1 MPGFDRAVL
10 AEISAK
16 VDLLAYVS
24 QYVTLKKQGREYVGL
39 CPFHAERTPSFSVN
53 AEKGVWHCYGCDAG
67 GDLFK
72 FVQRHE
78 NADFPTSVRM
88 LAGRAGVVIDESP
101 GAQRRRSEREGIYEA
116 NAAAQA
122 FFAAALRSNPAAQEY
137 LAQRGIEAHTARAFG
152 IGFAPDA
159 WDGLKLALEKGEV
172 DLGSAIAAGL
182 VRARE
187 RGDGHYDFFRNR
199 LMLPVYNLT
208 GEVMAFGGRSL
219 GDEQPKY
226 INTPSTAA
234 YTKGKHVYALNI
246 ARRAAAAEG
255 ALIVVE
261 GYLDAIALHQAGFG
275 NAVASL
281 GTAFTPEQAR
291 ELRRVAAN
299 LYLCFDGDAAGQTAT
314 ARSIDMLI
322 DEGLS
327 VRVVS
332 LPDGKDPDEIV
343 LDGGASAFATLL
355 AASTPW
361 VDFKIEMACS
371 RIAMEFVSKSDIARE
386 AMQVIAR
393 VRDPIERDQYV
404 KAMAR
409 RLDIDESALRHA
421 RFSPTP
427 HCAAGALPQRTA
439 DDTPVRA
446 RPRSAPDPPSVE
458 RELLQ
463 IILARPSLIGAAAE
477 RVAPADLEQVQFRDA
492 FARLLERRDEVEQ
505 GLNPLSV
512 FADDD
517 NSAELARLALA
528 APPMSAEDDERRLS
542 LVLDRFDRRRLE
554 RRLSNVD
561 VEMNSLLTEGRT
573 VPIDLREEY
582 NALALRLRGL
592 GAAGRG

>member
-1 MPGFDRAVL
+1 MPGFDRAIL
-10 AEISAK
+10 AEINAK

-78 NADFPTSVRM
+78 NADFPTAVRM
-88 LAGRAGVVIDESP
+88 LAARAGITIDESP
-101 GAQRRRSEREGIYEA
+101 GAQRRRSERETIYEA
-116 NAAAQA
+116 NATAQS
-122 FFAAALRSNPAAQEY
+122 FFAAALRKSASAQAY
-137 LAQRGIEAHTARAFG
+137 LAQRGIEARTAQTFG
-152 IGFAPDA
+152 IGYAPDS
-159 WDGLKLALEKGEV
+159 WEELKAALERSGV
-172 DLGSAIAAGL
+172 DVQSALAAGL
-182 VRARE
+182 IRERE
-187 RGDGHYDFFRNR
+187 RGDGYFDFFRNR
-199 LMLPVYNLT
+199 LMLPIYNLT
-208 GEVMAFGGRSL
+208 GEVMAFGGRAL
-219 GDEQPKY
+219 GPEPPKY
-226 INTPSTAA
+226 LNTPSTAA
-234 YTKGKHVYALNI
+234 YTKGRHVYALNV

-261 GYLDAIALHQAGFG
+261 GYLDAIGLHQAGFG

-281 GTAFTPEQAR
+281 GTAFTQEQAR
-291 ELRRVAAN
+291 ELRRVASN

-332 LPDGKDPDEIV
+332 LPAGKDPDEIV
-343 LDGGASAFATLL
+343 LDGGATAFSALL
-355 AASTPW
+355 TQSIPW
-361 VDFKIEMACS
+361 VDFKIDTACN
-371 RIAMEFVSKSDIARE
+371 RIAQAFASKSDIARE
-386 AMQVIAR
+386 AMQVIAH

-409 RLDIDESALRHA
+409 RLDVDETALRQA
-421 RFSPTP
+421 RFSPP
-427 HCAAGALPQRTA
+427 AHGAGAAQPNRRA
-439 DDTPVRA
+439 EEPVVRA

-463 IILARPSLIGAAAE
+463 IVLARPSLIGVAAA
-477 RVAPADLEQVQFRDA
+477 RITPDDLELDQFREA
-492 FARLLERRDEVEQ
+492 FARLVEHRDEVEQ

-512 FADDD
+512 FSDDES
-517 NSAELARLALA
+517 SAELARLALA
-528 APPMSAEDDERRLS
+528 APPVSAEDDERRLS
-542 LVLDRFDRRRLE
+542 RVLERFDRRRLE
-554 RRLSNVD
+554 RRLSTVD

-573 VPIDLREEY
+573 VPTALREEY

-592 GAAGRG
+592 

>member
-10 AEISAK
+10 AEINAK
-16 VDLLAYVS
+16 VDLLSYVS

-78 NADFPTSVRM
+78 NADFPTAVRM
-88 LAGRAGVVIDESP
+88 LAGRAGIVIDESP
-101 GAQRRRSEREGIYEA
+101 GAQRRRSERESIYEA

-122 FFAAALRSNPAAQEY
+122 FFAAALRKNAAAKAY
-137 LAQRGIEAHTARAFG
+137 LTQRGIDERTAHAFG
-152 IGFAPDA
+152 IGFAPDS
-159 WDGLKLALEKGEV
+159 WDDLKLALEKGGVESE
-172 DLGSAIAAGL
+172 SAVAAGL
-182 VRARE
+182 IRPRE
-187 RGDGHYDFFRNR
+187 RGDGFYDFFRNR

-208 GEVMAFGGRSL
+208 GEVMAFGGRAL
-219 GDEQPKY
+219 GDDPPKY
-226 INTPSTAA
+226 LNTPSTAA
-234 YTKGKHVYALNI
+234 YTKGKHVYALNV

-261 GYLDAIALHQAGFG
+261 GYLDAIALHQAGFT

-322 DEGLS
+322 EEGLS
-327 VRVVS
+327 VRVVG
-332 LPDGKDPDEIV
+332 LPDGKDPDEII
-343 LDGGASAFATLL
+343 LAGGAEAFAALL

-361 VDFKIEMACS
+361 VDFKIEMACR
-371 RIAMEFVSKSDIARE
+371 RITKTFANKSEIARE
-386 AMQVIAR
+386 AMQVIAH

-409 RLDIDESALRHA
+409 RLDVDESALRRA
-421 RFSPTP
+421 RFSPPP
-427 HCAAGALPQRTA
+427 HGAGAAQSPRAA
-439 DDTPVRA
+439 DDAPVRA

-463 IILARPSLIGAAAE
+463 IVLTRPSLIAAAAA
-477 RVAPADLEQVQFRDA
+477 RVSPEDLEQAQFREA
-492 FARLLERRDEVEQ
+492 YGRLVERRDEVER

-512 FADDD
+512 FSDDE
-517 NSAELARLALA
+517 SSGELAKLALS

-542 LVLDRFDRRRLE
+542 RVLDRFDRRRLE
-554 RRLSNVD
+554 RRLSTVD

-573 VPIDLREEY
+573 VPIALREEY

-592 GAAGRG
+592 GATGRG

>member
-16 VDLLAYVS
+16 VDLLSYVS

-72 FVQRHE
+72 FAQRHE
-78 NADFPTSVRM
+78 NADFPTAVRM
-88 LAGRAGVVIDESP
+88 LAARAGIAIDESP
-101 GAQRRRSEREGIYEA
+101 GAQRRRSETESIYEA

-122 FFAAALRSNPAAQEY
+122 FFATALRKNSLAQAY
-137 LAQRGIEAHTARAFG
+137 LAQRGIEEHTARAFG
-152 IGFAPDA
+152 IGYAPDA
-159 WDGLKLALEKGEV
+159 WDELKLALEKGGV
-172 DLGSAIAAGL
+172 DLAGAVAAGL
-182 VRARE
+182 IRPRE
-187 RGDGHYDFFRNR
+187 RGDGYYDFFRNR

-208 GEVMAFGGRSL
+208 GEVMAFGGRAL
-219 GDEQPKY
+219 GPEQPKY

-234 YTKGKHVYALNI
+234 YTKGRHVYALNV
-246 ARRAAAAEG
+246 ARRVAAAEG

-261 GYLDAIALHQAGFG
+261 GYLDAVGLHQAGFT

-299 LYLCFDGDAAGQTAT
+299 LYLCFDGDAAGQSAT

-322 DEGLS
+322 EEGLA

-332 LPDGKDPDEIV
+332 LPEGKDPDEIV
-343 LDGGASAFATLL
+343 RDGGAASFAALL

-361 VDFKIEMACS
+361 VDFKIETACR
-371 RIAMEFVSKSDIARE
+371 RIATEFANKSEIARE
-386 AMQVIAR
+386 AMQVIAH

-421 RFSPTP
+421 RFSPP
-427 HCAAGALPQRTA
+427 ARGAGSAQAQRAT

-463 IILARPSLIGAAAE
+463 IILVRPSLIGVAAA
-477 RVAPADLEQVQFRDA
+477 RVAPDDLEQTQFREA
-492 FARLLERRDEVEQ
+492 FARLLERREEVER

-512 FADDD
+512 FSDDD
-517 NSAELARLALA
+517 SSAELARLALA

-542 LVLDRFDRRRLE
+542 RVLDRFDRRRLE
-554 RRLSNVD
+554 RRLSSVD

-573 VPIDLREEY
+573 VPVALREEY

>member
-1 MPGFDRAVL
+1 MAGFDRAVL
-10 AEISAK
+10 AEINAK
-16 VDLLAYVS
+16 VDLLSYVS

-78 NADFPTSVRM
+78 NSDFPTAVRM
-88 LAGRAGVVIDESP
+88 LAGRAGITIDESP

-122 FFAAALRSNPAAQEY
+122 FFSAALRKSASAQAY
-137 LAQRGIEAHTARAFG
+137 LAQRGIEEQTARAFG
-152 IGFAPDA
+152 IGYAPDA
-159 WDGLKLALEKGEV
+159 WDDLKLALEKSRI
-172 DLGSAIAAGL
+172 DIASAVAAGL
-182 VRARE
+182 LRPRE

-208 GEVMAFGGRSL
+208 GEVMAFGGRAI

-226 INTPSTAA
+226 INTPSTPA
-234 YTKGKHVYALNI
+234 YTKGKHVYALNV

-261 GYLDAIALHQAGFG
+261 GYLDAIGLHQAGFG

-299 LYLCFDGDAAGQTAT
+299 LYLCFDGDAAGQSAT
-314 ARSIDMLI
+314 SRSIDMLI

-327 VRVVS
+327 VRVVR

-343 LDGGASAFATLL
+343 LAGGAQTFSSLL
-355 AASTPW
+355 DASTPW

-371 RIAMEFVSKSDIARE
+371 RIAKTFASKSDIARE
-386 AMQVIAR
+386 AMQVIAH

-409 RLDIDESALRHA
+409 RLDVDETALRRA
-421 RFSPTP
+421 RFTP
-427 HCAAGALPQRTA
+427 ASHAGAAQLQRA
-439 DDTPVRA
+439 PDEKAVRA
-446 RPRSAPDPPSVE
+446 RPRTSPDPPSVE

-463 IILARPSLIGAAAE
+463 IVLTRPSLISAA
-477 RVAPADLEQVQFRDA
+477 VARISPDDLEQAQFRDA
-492 FARLLERRDEVEQ
+492 FALLVERRGEVEQ

-512 FADDD
+512 FSDDE
-517 NSAELARLALA
+517 NSAELAKLALA
-528 APPMSAEDDERRLS
+528 APPMSAEDDEQRLS
-542 LVLDRFDRRRLE
+542 RVLDRFDRRRLE
-554 RRLSNVD
+554 RRLSTVD
-561 VEMNSLLTEGRT
+561 VEMNSLLTEGRS
-573 VPIDLREEY
+573 VPVALREEY
-582 NALALRLRGL
+582 NALAL
-592 GAAGRG
+592 